1 MFKHPRKYWAI
12 VALIFIALIPSQSY
26 TKDDIRIDGP
36 GIASAH
42 PIATQAGLKILEQG
56 GNAFDAAV
64 AVSAALS
71 VVEPY
76 SSGIGGGG
84 FFLLFRSSDNFTTF
98 IDAREVAPGM
108 SEPDMYLDSDR
119 NFIPR
124 SSLVGPL
131 ASGIPGL
138 PAALAHVA
146 ENYGNLPLKQSLQ
159 PAIKLAEEGFPV
171 YSRLNTAL
179 NVASRSSNLSPKF
192 KEIFLPNNG
201 LPEIG
206 ELIKQPELANTLKII
221 ANKGHDG
228 FYKSDFTEKIVKE
241 TNTDGSIWSVE
252 DFSEY
257 EVVERQ
263 PIKISFENAEVTLAP
278 PPSSGGTTIATILN
292 ILSQYNYQEMADS
305 ELTHLIAESMRRA
318 YQDRAYYLGD
328 PDFADVPVK
337 MLTHPD
343 HAIEHSTSIDLNRAT
358 PIHLND
364 DRILVSQDKGTE
376 TTHFSIV
383 DLEGNRVATTQTINT
398 WFGSGYMS
406 PSGGFILNN
415 EMDDF
420 SAKPFTPNRYGLV
433 HGEANSILPKKR
445 MLSSMTPSFIESDR
459 GIAILGTPGGSKIIT
474 MVLLSM
480 LNWIN
485 GGTADDMTSVK
496 RFHHQYLPD
505 IIQHEKDAFS
515 NSDIDKLRRI
525 GHTLKEVRD
534 YGNMQVSRKIKIVAR
549 KAVRKEKVKT
559 GKVRKA
565 KIRGGIQQ
573 AIMEYRGNI
582 IIISNNKI
590 K

>member
-1 MFKHPRKYWAI
+1 MFKPLRTYWAI
-12 VALIFIALIPSQSY
+12 VAFISVVLIPTQSY
-26 TKDDIRIDGP
+26 TKDDIAIDVP

-84 FFLLFRSSDNFTTF
+84 FFLLYRSRDNFTTF
-98 IDAREVAPGM
+98 VDAREVAPGM

-146 ENYGNLPLKQSLQ
+146 ENYGKLPLKQSLQ

-192 KEIFLPNNG
+192 KEIFLPNSG
-201 LPEIG
+201 LPQIG

-241 TNTDGSIWSVE
+241 TNADGSIWSVK

-292 ILSQYNYQEMADS
+292 ILSQYSYQEMDDS

-358 PIHLND
+358 PIHLKD

-474 MVLLSM
+474 MVLLSI

-505 IIQHEKDAFS
+505 VIQYEKDAFS
-515 NSDIDKLRRI
+515 NSDIDKLRSI
-525 GHTLKEVRD
+525 GHVLKEVRD
-534 YGNMQVSRKIKIVAR
+534 YGNMQVITIDKDS
-549 KAVRKEKVKT
+549 
-559 GKVRKA
+559 GKVETSSDPRA
-565 KIRGGIQQ
+565 LIEDSGID
-573 AIMEYRGNI
+573 YY
-582 IIISNNKI
+582 
-590 K
+590 

>member
-1 MFKHPRKYWAI
+1 MFKTHRKYWAI
-12 VALIFIALIPSQSY
+12 VALIFAALTPAQSY
-26 TKDDIRIDGP
+26 TKDDIGIDEP

-42 PIATQAGLKILEQG
+42 PLATQVGFKILEQG

-84 FFLLFRSSDNFTTF
+84 FFLLYRSSDNFTTF
-98 IDAREVAPGM
+98 VDAREVAPGM
-108 SEPDMYLDSDR
+108 SDPDMYLDSDR
-119 NFIPR
+119 NFIAR

-138 PAALAHVA
+138 PAALVHVA
-146 ENYGNLPLKQSLQ
+146 ENYGQLPLKQSLQ
-159 PAIKLAEEGFPV
+159 PAIRLAEEGFPV
-171 YSRLNTAL
+171 YSRLNRAL
-179 NVASRSSNLSPKF
+179 NVASQSSNLSPKF
-192 KEIFLPNNG
+192 KEIFLPDRG
-201 LPEIG
+201 LPKIG
-206 ELIKQPELANTLKII
+206 EIIKQPELAKTLKII

-228 FYKSDFTEKIVKE
+228 FYKSDFTEKIVTE
-241 TNTDGSIWSVE
+241 TNIDGSIWSVE
-252 DFSEY
+252 DFWEY
-257 EVVERQ
+257 KVIERQ
-263 PIKISFENAEVTLAP
+263 PIKIYFENAEVTLAP

-292 ILSQYNYQEMADS
+292 ILSQYDYEGMTDT
-305 ELTHLIAESMRRA
+305 ELNHLIVESMRRA

-328 PDFADVPVK
+328 PDFADVPVE

-343 HAIEHSTSIDLNRAT
+343 HAIEHSTSIDLKRAT

-364 DRILVSQDKGTE
+364 DRILLSQDKGTQ
-376 TTHFSIV
+376 TTHFSIIDV
-383 DLEGNRVATTQTINT
+383 KGNRVATTQTINT

-433 HGEANSILPKKR
+433 HGEANTILPKKR

-474 MVLLSM
+474 MVLLSI
-480 LNWIN
+480 LNWMN

-505 IIQHEKDAFS
+505 VIQYEKDAFTS
-515 NSDIDKLRRI
+515 SDIDKLRSI

-534 YGNMQVSRKIKIVAR
+534 YGNMQVITIDKDS
-549 KAVRKEKVKT
+549 
-559 GKVRKA
+559 GKV
-565 KIRGGIQQ
+565 
-573 AIMEYRGNI
+573 ET
-582 IIISNNKI
+582 S
-590 K
+590 

>member
-192 KEIFLPNNG
+192 KEIFLPNSG

-358 PIHLND
+358 PIHLNG
-364 DRILVSQDKGTE
+364 DRSLVSQDKGTE

-383 DLEGNRVATTQTINT
+383 DVEGNRVATTQTINT

-474 MVLLSM
+474 MVLLSI

-505 IIQHEKDAFS
+505 VIQYEKDTFS
-515 NSDIDKLRRI
+515 NSDIDKLRSI
-525 GHTLKEVRD
+525 GHVLKEVRD
-534 YGNMQVSRKIKIVAR
+534 YGNMQVITIDKDS
-549 KAVRKEKVKT
+549 
-559 GKVRKA
+559 GKVETSSDPRA
-565 KIRGGIQQ
+565 LIEDSGID
-573 AIMEYRGNI
+573 YY
-582 IIISNNKI
+582 
-590 K
+590 

>member
-26 TKDDIRIDGP
+26 TKDHIRIDGP

-42 PIATQAGLKILEQG
+42 PMATQAGLKILEQG

-71 VVEPY
+71 VVEHY

-192 KEIFLPNNG
+192 KEIFLPNSG

-221 ANKGHDG
+221 ANQGHDG

-241 TNTDGSIWSVE
+241 TNADGSIWSVE

-358 PIHLND
+358 PIHLNG

-383 DLEGNRVATTQTINT
+383 DVEGNRVATTQTINT

-515 NSDIDKLRRI
+515 NSDIDKLRSI

-534 YGNMQVSRKIKIVAR
+534 YGNMQVITIDKDS
-549 KAVRKEKVKT
+549 
-559 GKVRKA
+559 GKVETSSDPRA
-565 KIRGGIQQ
+565 LIEDSGID
-573 AIMEYRGNI
+573 YY
-582 IIISNNKI
+582 
-590 K
+590 

>member
-42 PIATQAGLKILEQG
+42 PMATQAGLKILEQG

-192 KEIFLPNNG
+192 KEIFLPNSG

-221 ANKGHDG
+221 ANQGHDG

-241 TNTDGSIWSVE
+241 TNADGSIWSVE

-358 PIHLND
+358 PIHLNG
-364 DRILVSQDKGTE
+364 DRSLVSQDKGTE

-383 DLEGNRVATTQTINT
+383 DVEGNRVATTQTINT

-474 MVLLSM
+474 MVLLSI

-515 NSDIDKLRRI
+515 NSDIDKLRSI

-534 YGNMQVSRKIKIVAR
+534 YGNMQVITIDKD
-549 KAVRKEKVKT
+549 T
-559 GKVRKA
+559 GKVETSSDPRA
-565 KIRGGIQQ
+565 LIEDSGID
-573 AIMEYRGNI
+573 YY
-582 IIISNNKI
+582 
-590 K
+590 